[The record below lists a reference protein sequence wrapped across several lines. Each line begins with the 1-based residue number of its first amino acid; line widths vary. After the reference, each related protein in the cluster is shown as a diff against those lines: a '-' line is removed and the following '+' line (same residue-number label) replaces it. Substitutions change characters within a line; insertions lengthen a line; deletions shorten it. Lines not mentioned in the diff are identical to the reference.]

1 MGFDFYGEQS
11 YMVSE
16 QFCDLCREYSVPFR
30 PVPLTLVLQGQQVG
44 SYYFFLPG
52 KYVALLDTERS
63 EYEIDTDLETGQPMV
78 DQLFPPT
85 PVYKKISRFVP
96 RSDETCSLFSC
107 IEIGKLVCSGDFRD
121 AVLERGL
128 KGMRFTPIQDFTYDP
143 WAGW

>member
-1 MGFDFYGEQS
+1 
-11 YMVSE
+11 MVSE

-85 PVYKKISRFVP
+85 PVYKNLKI
-96 RSDETCSLFSC
+96 RSALGRDLQSV
-107 IEIGKLVCSGDFRD
+107 LVYRNRKTSVQRRLQGCR
-121 AVLERGL
+121 
-128 KGMRFTPIQDFTYDP
+128 T
-143 WAGW
+143 